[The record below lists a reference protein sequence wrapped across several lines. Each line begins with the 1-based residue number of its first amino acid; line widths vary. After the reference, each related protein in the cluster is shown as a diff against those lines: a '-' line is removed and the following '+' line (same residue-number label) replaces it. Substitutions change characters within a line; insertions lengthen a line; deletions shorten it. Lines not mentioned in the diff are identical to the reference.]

1 MIRVIHTGPTR
12 REFRGGG
19 TVPRLRVVTPG
30 PSTAGMLF
38 LTHESRRLP
47 SAAAALPDAVARAR
61 PARPVPPPPPARRRR
76 SWSVAE
82 WIRSL
87 QVRLGESPVD

>member
-47 SAAAALPDAVARAR
+47 SSVAALPDAEARAR
-61 PARPVPPPPPARRRR
+61 PARPMPPPRPRRRLR
-76 SWSVAE
+76 SWSFAQ
-82 WIRSL
+82 WIRSFH
-87 QVRLGESPVD
+87 VRLGESPVD

>member
-38 LTHESRRLP
+38 LTHESPRIP
-47 SAAAALPDAVARAR
+47 SAVAALPDAEARAR
-61 PARPVPPPPPARRRR
+61 PARPMPPPPPRRRRR
-76 SWSVAE
+76 SWSVAD